1 MSLTSIYAIAKS
13 IQPFIKGGG
22 TITPEGVYRI
32 IMTNIHLDFI
42 NQLIPPNNIP
52 VLVFTAYEI
61 AIGNDDETIVGKI
74 KNNLYAFNSFE
85 FGDTEND
92 VDCDDC
98 GGSGEISCEYCD
110 SNGTLDCSE
119 CDGEGEVDCDDCG
132 GSSEDAEGHDCNT
145 CNGSGKAEC
154 PDCGGDGSVDCN
166 NCSNGYET
174 CWGCDGNGSKRI
186 YNRVPYTISIYVSY
200 DLQQKDE
207 LESYITQNKDIE
219 GVELTHKTL
228 TLISKEYTVN
238 DSETEEAVDLKF
250 ANKTYIGEVIE
261 IDESSITK
269 RGRDKLIIYDLDY
282 LLNKY
287 EK

>member
-32 IMTNIHLDFI
+32 IMTNNHLDFI
-42 NQLIPPNNIP
+42 KQIISPYNLPILI
-52 VLVFTAYEI
+52 FTAYEI
-61 AIGNDDETIVGKI
+61 AVGNDDETIIGKI

-92 VDCDDC
+92 VDCGICD
-98 GGSGEISCEYCD
+98 GSGEVSCEYCEG
-110 SNGTLDCSE
+110 NGTQECSE
-119 CDGEGEVDCDDCG
+119 CGGEGVVDCPDCDG
-132 GSSEDAEGHDCNT
+132 QGEDEEGNGCGN
-145 CNGSGKAEC
+145 CEGSGKVEC
-154 PDCGGDGSVDCN
+154 SDCSGEGSVDCN
-166 NCSNGYET
+166 NCSNGNDT
-174 CWGCDGNGSKRI
+174 CWECDGNGTKRI

-228 TLISKEYTVN
+228 TLISKDHTPN
-238 DSETEEAVDLKF
+238 DDETDAVDLKF

-282 LLNKY
+282 LLDKY